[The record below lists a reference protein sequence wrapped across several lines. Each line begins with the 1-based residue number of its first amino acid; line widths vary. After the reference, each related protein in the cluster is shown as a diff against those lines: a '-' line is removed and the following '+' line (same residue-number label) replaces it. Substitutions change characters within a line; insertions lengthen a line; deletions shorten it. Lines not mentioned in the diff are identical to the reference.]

1 MAHSFSCDKQGRIN
15 LNEKLIK
22 HAQIGKG
29 AVLLGMMST
38 FNIYSEELR
47 DAALA
52 GGPSD
57 SITRASVFQ
66 RFGL

>member
-1 MAHSFSCDKQGRIN
+1 
-15 LNEKLIK
+15 
-22 HAQIGKG
+22 
-29 AVLLGMMST
+29 MMST

-57 SITRASVFQ
+57 SITRAAVFQ